1 MVLGSWAP
9 SRCND
14 RVLWVSMLG
23 APSEHIEGEGAQPE
37 RLCDIEGPSEER
49 GEDWHR
55 KGAHSGRE
63 GARMPWSSQG
73 TVPVLGIAGCCRLLA
88 PVWP

>member
-14 RVLWVSMLG
+14 RVLWVSVLG

-37 RLCDIEGPSEER
+37 HLCDIEGPSEER
-49 GEDWHR
+49 GDDWHH
-55 KGAHSGRE
+55 KGAHSSRE
-63 GARMPWSSQG
+63 GARMPWSSQD